1 MATARETMFEEIAA
15 MAESPIGDDAVDQVN
30 KMMARYRVQTK
41 PGTDVGEGLT
51 ARDALGIELI
61 DLWRAGGDAMHEKM
75 QETIGRYRMQSKGSG
90 KPDGKAKSKKAA
102 KPALRKQ
109 AVAPTTPATPLP
121 AAAARPSPAPRPRT
135 PRIEPV
141 AGGPRKRGKT
151 RSECPKC
158 HSMGGGAR
166 AFVRWRRIFFVHLL
180 RMAGVQARRRKRSRS
195 VVGGAPTWPNRLQVA
210 RQATR
215 LRGDVSPKTPSLVD
229 GFFGSTAFNFCSRSA
244 GANAHFF
251 GQPR

>member
-158 HSMGGGAR
+158 HSMGVVLAR
-166 AFVRWRRIFFVHLL
+166 SYAGDEYFSCIYCGWQAYKPADENDPAASLAVRLL
-180 RMAGVQARRRKRSRS
+180 GQ
-195 VVGGAPTWPNRLQVA
+195 T
-210 RQATR
+210 
-215 LRGDVSPKTPSLVD
+215 
-229 GFFGSTAFNFCSRSA
+229 GSK
-244 GANAHFF
+244 
-251 GQPR
+251 